1 MEDKKATPKELF
13 LEKVSSAIEEF
24 EGITGVDV
32 YNIEPVRINVGE
44 VGSMSAKTVISEWR
58 LILG

>member
-32 YNIEPVRINVGE
+32 HNIEPVRINTGE
-44 VGSMSAKTVISEWR
+44 VGMPAKTAIVDWR
-58 LILG
+58 LTLK